1 MSLPYDAATLT
12 PDHASRRIRKSLVLA
27 SRGSGRVRWRTRA
40 LRAGFYAEAVSASL
54 RAEKGVR
61 SVEVNP
67 LAASV
72 LVTFDGSIDLR
83 RVEEVVVRAL
93 QTPFPT
99 SNASAAR
106 EGGNVVRTQ
115 SSPHEHHDHVS
126 SPRTL
131 RRDLFIGGIAL
142 AGSLAARWALLPMG
156 AGVGATLVALFTAK
170 RYFRGALEEMSE
182 RRAGTDVLV
191 TAGVVSALMTGEA
204 ITALSIV
211 WLLNIGE
218 YVHALTL
225 RRTRTAIRNLLSA
238 DDGYT
243 WLRTDAGDVRV
254 PVATLKPGDVITVY
268 ASERVPADGEVT
280 AGEASIDEASITG
293 ESTPVLRRA
302 GDHVSAGTTVL
313 SASGFLL
320 RVERLGAETV
330 VGRLI
335 QRVEEAERLHAPI
348 ALIGERFSGVFVP
361 SAVLLALGVLLIT
374 GNVSSA
380 VTILLMACPCAIG
393 LATPSPVSA
402 AIGNAAR
409 RGILIKGGRNLE
421 VAASID
427 VIVFDKTGTLTLG
440 KPAVARTLVFAEDMT
455 AAGLISIAARAIGH
469 SHHPLSRAIVDH
481 ASNDGALAAPLENF
495 TDYPGEGVMAD
506 LDGATILVGSAR
518 LLERFG
524 VTVPDV
530 ELEPLES
537 VVYVALAGS
546 VAGAVTVGNPLR
558 AGAAAAIGAL
568 RRLVPDFI
576 MLTGDRA
583 EVAEQIANSLGI
595 TEWRAA
601 QSPEEKYALIRER
614 RASGRR
620 VAMIGDGINDAPAL
634 AAADL
639 GIAMATG
646 AADVAIDTAG
656 LTLASDD
663 LRSVASTILLSR
675 ETVRIIRQNYGMSFA
690 MNAAGVIA
698 GLLGYVNP
706 LIAAILH
713 NAGAI
718 GVVANSSRLIRYE
731 PARTGTI
738 DIENDSCIL
747 SEFTLESRDNVFRHS

>member
-1 MSLPYDAATLT
+1 MALPDDAVALM
-12 PDHASRRIRKSLVLA
+12 PDRAARIRKSLVLA

-40 LRAGFYAEAVSASL
+40 LHAGFYAEAVSASL
-54 RAEKGVR
+54 RAEKGVN

-67 LAASV
+67 LTASV
-72 LVTFDGSIDLR
+72 LVTFDVRIDLR
-83 RVEEVVVRAL
+83 RVEEVIVRAL

-99 SNASAAR
+99 STAPAEKNAGS
-106 EGGNVVRTQ
+106 VVRTHAGQ
-115 SSPHEHHDHVS
+115 HEHHDHTS
-126 SPRTL
+126 SPQTL

-156 AGVGATLVALFTAK
+156 AGMGATLAVLITAK
-170 RYFRGALEEMSE
+170 RYFGGAWEEMRDKKVS
-182 RRAGTDVLV
+182 TDSLV
-191 TAGVVSALMTGEA
+191 SAGVVSALMTGEV

-218 YVHALTL
+218 YLHALTL

-238 DDGYT
+238 DDGYA
-243 WLRTDAGDVRV
+243 WLRTDGVDVRV
-254 PVATLKPGDVITVY
+254 PVATLKPGDVIAVFGG
-268 ASERVPADGEVT
+268 ERVPADGYVT
-280 AGEASIDEASITG
+280 AGDASIDEASITG

-302 GDHVSAGTTVL
+302 GDRVSAGTTVL

-335 QRVEEAERLHAPI
+335 QRVEEAGALHAPI
-348 ALIGERFSGVFVP
+348 ELIGERFAGMFVP
-361 SAVLLALGVLLIT
+361 SAVLLAIGVLLVT

-380 VTILLMACPCAIG
+380 VSILLMACPCAIG

-409 RGILIKGGRNLE
+409 RGILIKGGPNLE
-421 VAASID
+421 AAASID

-440 KPAVARTLVFAEDMT
+440 KPVVARAIVFAADMT
-455 AAGLISIAARAIGH
+455 ETELISLAARAIGH
-469 SHHPLSRAIVDH
+469 SHHPLSRAIVEH
-481 ASNDGALAAPLENF
+481 AGNYGALSGVLESF
-495 TDYPGEGVMAD
+495 TDHPGEGVMAE
-506 LDGATILVGSAR
+506 LDGAGTILVGSAR

-524 VTVPDV
+524 VVVPHV
-530 ELEPLES
+530 ELKPSES
-537 VVYVALAGS
+537 VVYVAVAGSLAG
-546 VAGAVTVGNPLR
+546 AITVGNPLR
-558 AGAAAAIGAL
+558 AEAAAAVRAL
-568 RRLVPDFI
+568 RRLVPRFI

-583 EVAEQIANSLGI
+583 EAAEHIAKTLGI

-601 QSPEEKYALIRER
+601 QSPEEKYAFIREL

-620 VAMIGDGINDAPAL
+620 VAMIGDGINDAPSL

-646 AADVAIDTAG
+646 AADVAIDAAG

-663 LRSVASTILLSR
+663 LRAVASAILLSR

-690 MNAAGVIA
+690 MNGAGVIA
-698 GLLGYVNP
+698 GLLGFVNP
-706 LIAAILH
+706 LVAAVLH

-718 GVVANSSRLIRYE
+718 GVVANSSRLIRYQ
-731 PARTGTI
+731 PSQDDAIVIGP
-738 DIENDSCIL
+738 DSCIL
-747 SEFTLESRDNVFRHS
+747 SEFTPE

>member
-1 MSLPYDAATLT
+1 MSLPDDALALM
-12 PDHASRRIRKSLVLA
+12 PDRAARIRKSLVLA

-40 LRAGFYAEAVSASL
+40 LRAEFYAETVSASL
-54 RAEKGVR
+54 RAEKGVN
-61 SVEVNP
+61 SVVVNP
-67 LAASV
+67 LTASV
-72 LVTFDGSIDLR
+72 LVTFDGGIDLR

-93 QTPFPT
+93 QTPFPLST
-99 SNASAAR
+99 APAWSEAGSVAR
-106 EGGNVVRTQ
+106 THA
-115 SSPHEHHDHVS
+115 SPHEHHDHTS
-126 SPRTL
+126 SPQAL

-142 AGSLAARWALLPMG
+142 AVSLAARWALLPMG
-156 AGVGATLVALFTAK
+156 ASAGAVLAALFTAK
-170 RYFRGALEEMSE
+170 RYFRGAWEEMRDRKVS
-182 RRAGTDVLV
+182 TDSLV
-191 TAGVVSALMTGEA
+191 SAGVIGALMTGEA

-218 YVHALTL
+218 YIHALTL

-238 DDGYT
+238 DDGYA

-254 PVATLKPGDVITVY
+254 PVATLHPGDVIAVF
-268 ASERVPADGEVT
+268 AGERVPADGHVT
-280 AGEASIDEASITG
+280 AGDASIDEASITG
-293 ESTPVLRRA
+293 ESTPVLRRT
-302 GDHVSAGTTVL
+302 GDRVMAGTTVL
-313 SASGFLL
+313 SARGFLL

-335 QRVEEAERLHAPI
+335 QRVEEAEALHAPI
-348 ALIGERFSGVFVP
+348 ELIGERFAGVFVP
-361 SAVLLALGVLLIT
+361 SAVLLAAGVLLFT

-380 VTILLMACPCAIG
+380 VSILLMACPCAIG

-421 VAASID
+421 TAAAID

-440 KPAVARTLVFAEDMT
+440 KPVVARIIVFAEDMT
-455 AAGLISIAARAIGH
+455 ESGLISLAARAIDH

-481 ASNDGALAAPLENF
+481 ARNDGALAGTLENF
-495 TDYPGEGVMAD
+495 TDHPGEGVVAD
-506 LDGATILVGSAR
+506 LDARTILVGSAR

-524 VTVPDV
+524 VPVPHV
-530 ELEPLES
+530 ELEPSES
-537 VVYVALAGS
+537 VVYVAVAGSLAG
-546 VAGAVTVGNPLR
+546 AITVGNPLR
-558 AGAAAAIGAL
+558 AEAAAAIRAL

-583 EVAEQIANSLGI
+583 EAAEHIANTVGI

-601 QSPEEKYALIRER
+601 QSPEEKYALIREL

-663 LRSVASTILLSR
+663 LRAVASTILLSR
-675 ETVRIIRQNYGMSFA
+675 ETVRIIRQNYGLSFA
-690 MNAAGVIA
+690 LNGVGVIA
-698 GLLGYVNP
+698 GLLGLINP
-706 LIAAILH
+706 LIAAVLH

-731 PARTGTI
+731 PEPEIVGQF
-738 DIENDSCIL
+738 EP
-747 SEFTLESRDNVFRHS
+747 